1 MGAILNNEVRKL
13 KIILYENSSDNRVVN
28 KLITNEEEVL
38 GCVLKQNT
46 SVQRPSIILRLSGY
60 NDVNDYTRFNYMYI
74 PSFDRYYYITDITF
88 LQGKNVQ
95 FDCKVDVLMSFQKS
109 IYESTQYVERQED
122 ISNCNLYIPDEN
134 FNFMANDQLEIGS
147 FGREMIINNTNFI
160 LTTVG

>member
-1 MGAILNNEVRKL
+1 MKQL

-28 KLITNEEEVL
+28 KLIEFEEEVT

-46 SVQRPSIILRLSGY
+46 SVQRPSIILNLSGY

-109 IYESTQYVERQED
+109 IYNSTQYVERQED
-122 ISNCNLYIPDEN
+122 SANYNLYIPDEN
-134 FNFMANDQLEIGS
+134 FNFMANDNLEIFSIGTP
-147 FGREMIINNTNFI
+147 IIQNNTNFI

>member
-1 MGAILNNEVRKL
+1 MNKL

-28 KLITNEEEVL
+28 KLIEFEQEVT

-46 SVQRPSIILRLSGY
+46 SVQRPSIILNLSGY

-109 IYESTQYVERQED
+109 IYNSTQYVERQED
-122 ISNCNLYIPDEN
+122 SANYNLYIPDEN
-134 FNFMANDQLEIGS
+134 FNFMANDNLEIHSIGTP
-147 FGREMIINNTNFI
+147 IIQNNTNFI

>member
-1 MGAILNNEVRKL
+1 MNIVLYKFNKRDNSTKRPGNGKTVSGRLNN
-13 KIILYENSSDNRVVN
+13 SSS
-28 KLITNEEEVL
+28 IM
-38 GCVLKQNT
+38 
-46 SVQRPSIILRLSGY
+46 SPSISFTSNFHSY
-60 NDVNDYTRFNYMYI
+60 NYAYI
-74 PSFDRYYYITDITF
+74 GEFGRYYYISDITC

-122 ISNCNLYIPDEN
+122 ISNCNLYIPDDQ

-147 FGREMIINNTNFI
+147 FGREMILNNTNFI